1 MRKVLVAILFAFLV
15 GQASGQ
21 NLEIRDVFKQ
31 MPDSLMPY
39 LTQNNKLDFLDFLD
53 SNMKAEVKNRLGGSS
68 EMTGLSADSLS
79 IKMSSS
85 LRTDLFMMP
94 LSAPVDSV
102 SSAVVMVETFLT
114 DSIHG
119 QSRVSYFTSEWKKWA
134 GVPPLSDVQQKRI
147 QINLLQNILKKDE
160 EIVNKH

>member
-21 NLEIRDVFKQ
+21 NLKIRDIFKQ

-53 SNMKAEVKNRLGGSS
+53 SNMKAEVKNRLGGTS

-119 QSRVSYFTSEWKKWA
+119 QSRVSYFTPEWKKWA

-160 EIVNKH
+160 EIVNKY